1 MSQIRFNDFAEIIDV
16 ALQNRISR
24 DAILILVG
32 RISYAL
38 EIGEL
43 SFAEAHQLEEKLG
56 GRQQWKDAYEIALS
70 GGGDNSLYQLP
81 A

>member
-24 DAILILVG
+24 YSILILVG

-43 SFAEAHQLEEKLG
+43 SFAEARQLEDNLG
-56 GRQQWKDAYEIALS
+56 DRQQWKETYEMALS
-70 GGGDNSLYQLP
+70 GRHPLNRLGGV
-81 A
+81 

>member
-1 MSQIRFNDFAEIIDV
+1 MSQVRFNDFEEIIDV
-16 ALQNRISR
+16 ALKNKISR

-38 EIGEL
+38 EMGEL
-43 SFAEAHQLEEKLG
+43 SFPEARQLEDKLG
-56 GRQQWKDAYEIALS
+56 GRSQWQAAYEMALS
-70 GGGDNSLYQLP
+70 GETEESPYQLP